1 MDAISREQVDKLAE
15 DISFVKKAIE
25 KNSSILRQID
35 FRTSLRLVVLVTA
48 LATFFFC
55 GVFHVL
61 IRHFGAFSAI
71 PTPTKAIA
79 FCAIALVVAFIGI
92 FKNTGVLKSARTFDP
107 GISLRRLIREYYSFR
122 LYHHFVPM
130 GLVLA
135 FACVYAVSI
144 GESRFLVPILSIG
157 VGLIYNS
164 YDTLLNIDEFL
175 WTSYWFIVTGF
186 IVMVFNSI
194 SPLLSLSLTI
204 GCGLLLLSV
213 IWYLPTK
220 KMRAEA

>member
-1 MDAISREQVDKLAE
+1 MNAISRQQVDKLAE

-35 FRTSLRLVVLVTA
+35 FRASLRLVVLVSA
-48 LATFFFC
+48 VATFFFC
-55 GVFHVL
+55 GLFHMLV
-61 IRHFGAFSAI
+61 RHFGTFAAI
-71 PTPTKAIA
+71 PTPLKAIS
-79 FCAIALVVAFIGI
+79 FSAIALVAALIGI
-92 FKNTGVLKSARTFDP
+92 FKNTGVLKSARTYDP

-135 FACVYAVSI
+135 FSCVYVVTI
-144 GESRFLVPILSIG
+144 GESRYLVPILSIG
-157 VGLIYNS
+157 AGLIYNS

-175 WTSYWFIVTGF
+175 WTSYWFIVTGC

-194 SPLLSLSLTI
+194 SPLLGLSLTI
-204 GCGLLLLSV
+204 GCGLLLLSA
-213 IWYLPTK
+213 IWYLPQK
-220 KMRAEA
+220 SKRVEA